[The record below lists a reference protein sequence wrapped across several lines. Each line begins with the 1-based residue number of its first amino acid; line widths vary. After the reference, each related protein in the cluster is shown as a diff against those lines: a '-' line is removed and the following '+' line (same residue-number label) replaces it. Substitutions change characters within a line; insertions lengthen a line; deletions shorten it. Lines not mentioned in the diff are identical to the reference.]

1 MEIYSFT
8 VRGIQIDMTFKKGF
22 VAYTFEKDGKSF
34 PTIELRP
41 DNQKPRK
48 DGSMPFGFSFGLGKA
63 RLILAHLEDIKGFV
77 AQY

>member
-1 MEIYSFT
+1 MSAKIGS
-8 VRGIQIDMTFKKGF
+8 
-22 VAYTFEKDGKSF
+22 FEKDGKSF

-63 RLILAHLEDIKGFV
+63 RLILAHIEEIRRFV
-77 AQY
+77 EQHGEGGNP